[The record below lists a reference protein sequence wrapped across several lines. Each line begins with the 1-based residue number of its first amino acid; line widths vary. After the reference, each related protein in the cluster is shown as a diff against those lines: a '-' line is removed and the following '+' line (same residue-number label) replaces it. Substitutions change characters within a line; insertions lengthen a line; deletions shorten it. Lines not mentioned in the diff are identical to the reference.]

1 MPHNGR
7 SRWWWVG
14 LIVLLLLMGS
24 AVTAKILISHAEPI
38 LRSRVIETL
47 ESCYHSRVEI
57 AGFHVWIDGPL
68 EVSGEGLK
76 IYGDTDPNIHQPG
89 YQPIIEI
96 GEFRFQAGLLS
107 LFHSPMHIRTVQLKG
122 LVLNIPPAG
131 ERRQMGDIGG
141 AKIKIFV
148 DEFISE
154 GAQLI
159 INTSR
164 PDKLPL
170 EFDIGSLKMK
180 DIGPGQ
186 PMHFDAT
193 LVNPK
198 PIGDIS
204 SSGLFGPWQ
213 ADLPRETPV
222 QGSYSFSNADLGTIK
237 GIGGILSSTGEYTGT
252 LGNIVVH
259 GQTDTPDFHLAIS
272 GHPVPLHT
280 EFHAIVDGTSG
291 NTYLRPVD
299 AKMLNSSFTATGSV
313 VRVKDPQG
321 HRIVLDVSIGNARI
335 EDLLKLGVRTDPPI
349 MTGEIRSMTR
359 LELLPGN
366 PDIVERLRLAGNFHV
381 SGAHFTKPKIQSKLD
396 ALSLRSQGKLKL
408 AQDNARGSIVENV
421 QTDLSGVFNLKSGT
435 LSFSQLHFHVPGTS
449 VDMTGDYGLDG
460 KTFDFHGKARLD
472 AKLSQMVSGW
482 KSMVLKPVD
491 PFFNKHGET
500 EIPVKITG
508 TESEPH
514 FGLDF
519 GHHDDQNAGSVAK
532 R

>member
-1 MPHNGR
+1 
-7 SRWWWVG
+7 
-14 LIVLLLLMGS
+14 
-24 AVTAKILISHAEPI
+24 
-38 LRSRVIETL
+38 
-47 ESCYHSRVEI
+47 
-57 AGFHVWIDGPL
+57 
-68 EVSGEGLK
+68 
-76 IYGDTDPNIHQPG
+76 
-89 YQPIIEI
+89 
-96 GEFRFQAGLLS
+96 
-107 LFHSPMHIRTVQLKG
+107 MHIRTVQLKG

-131 ERRQMGDIGG
+131 ERRQMADIGG

-154 GAQLI
+154 GARLI

-186 PMHFDAT
+186 PVHFDAT

-198 PIGDIS
+198 PIGTIS

-259 GQTDTPDFHLAIS
+259 GETDTPDFRLGIS

-313 VRVKDPQG
+313 IKVKDPRG
-321 HRIVLDVSIGNARI
+321 HRIVLDVAIGNARI
-335 EDLLKLGVRTDPPI
+335 EDLLKLGIRTDPADHDGRDTI
-349 MTGEIRSMTR
+349 EDEAGVATRESRYRREIESGGKFPCVRS
-359 LELLPGN
+359 
-366 PDIVERLRLAGNFHV
+366 AF
-381 SGAHFTKPKIQSKLD
+381 
-396 ALSLRSQGKLKL
+396 
-408 AQDNARGSIVENV
+408 
-421 QTDLSGVFNLKSGT
+421 
-435 LSFSQLHFHVPGTS
+435 
-449 VDMTGDYGLDG
+449 Y
-460 KTFDFHGKARLD
+460 
-472 AKLSQMVSGW
+472 
-482 KSMVLKPVD
+482 
-491 PFFNKHGET
+491 
-500 EIPVKITG
+500 
-508 TESEPH
+508 ESEHPE
-514 FGLDF
+514 
-519 GHHDDQNAGSVAK
+519 QA
-532 R
+532 

>member
-1 MPHNGR
+1 VPHNR
-7 SRWWWVG
+7 QSRWWWIG
-14 LIVLLLLMGS
+14 TIALLLLIGFGL
-24 AVTAKILISHAEPI
+24 TANILISHAEPI

-47 ESCYHSRVEI
+47 ESRYHSRVEI
-57 AGFHVWIDGPL
+57 AGFHVWIAGPL

-96 GEFRFQAGLLS
+96 GEFRFQTGLLS
-107 LFHSPMHIRTVQLKG
+107 LLHSPMHIRTVQLKG

-131 ERRQMGDIGG
+131 ERRQMKEVSG

-154 GAQLI
+154 NARLI

-164 PDKLPL
+164 SDKLPL
-170 EFDIGSLKMK
+170 EFDIGSLKMT

-259 GQTDTPDFHLAIS
+259 GETDTPDFRLAIS

-291 NTYLRPVD
+291 NIFLRPVN

-313 VRVKDPQG
+313 IRVKDPRG
-321 HRIVLDVSIGNARI
+321 HRVVLDVAIGNARI

-349 MTGEIRSMTR
+349 MTGEIRSKTR
-359 LELLPGN
+359 LELLPGD
-366 PDIVERLRLAGNFHV
+366 PDIVERLRLVGNFHV
-381 SGAHFTKPKIQSKLD
+381 SGAHFTKPKIQGKLD

-408 AQDNARGSIVENV
+408 MQDDVRGGIVDNV
-421 QTDLSGVFNLKSGT
+421 QSDLSGVFNLKSGT
-435 LSFSQLHFHVPGTS
+435 LSFSRLHFQVPGTN

-482 KSMVLKPVD
+482 KALALKPVD
-491 PFFNKHGET
+491 PFFSKHGET

-519 GHHDDQNAGSVAK
+519 GHHDDRNAETVAK
-532 R
+532 H